1 MTAPSRT
8 RSLRRATASSS
19 PPTKDDVEALA
30 LAVPTDAIAG
40 SVPRELTTILNG
52 ADAVFAAASSRRWPA
67 ASATVGRVSA
77 AWAAYRARG
86 VPPRLIAPTDT
97 ALEAL
102 GRAVA
107 ARATPR
113 TRNAALDLAQA
124 TLDLELRHLPPA
136 RIDRAR
142 FDLWLRQVVID
153 AAARDRADRQR

>member
-1 MTAPSRT
+1 
-8 RSLRRATASSS
+8 
-19 PPTKDDVEALA
+19 
-30 LAVPTDAIAG
+30 VPTDAIAG

-67 ASATVGRVSA
+67 A
-77 AWAAYRARG
+77 WAAYRARG
-86 VPPRLIAPTDT
+86 VPPRLIAPTDA